1 VRSLDS
7 RSDWVPPAVRVGVR
21 VVVRE
26 LVSLVY
32 EMDVTSEVGGMGAR
46 GREEERWDEI
56 VKEAQG
62 QA

>member
-1 VRSLDS
+1 MDLSVSFVDL
-7 RSDWVPPAVRVGVR
+7 VGVR

-32 EMDVTSEVGGMGAR
+32 ENVDAPSEGAMGAR
-46 GREEERWDEI
+46 GRDEERWDEI
-56 VKEAQG
+56 VTEAAG